1 MIKRIVKYALCV
13 LIILGVAISIANF
26 FQPELHSDEFPRIV
40 TYYKNPPDCYG
51 DPTNCNDFTK
61 PPTN

>member
-26 FQPELHSDEFPRIV
+26 FQPELHSVVFPKL
-40 TYYKNPPDCYG
+40 TYDSEIPDCTG
-51 DPTNCNDFTK
+51 EPKDCNDM
-61 PPTN
+61 TNQGKG